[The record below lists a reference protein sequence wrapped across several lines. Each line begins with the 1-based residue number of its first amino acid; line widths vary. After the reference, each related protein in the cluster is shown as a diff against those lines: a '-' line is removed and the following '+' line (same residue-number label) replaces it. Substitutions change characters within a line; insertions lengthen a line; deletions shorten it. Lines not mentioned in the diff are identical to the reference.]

1 MLPDMTLDRPA
12 RFSFSVARGLLQT
25 RNKIMFGAIQT
36 ESRRPD
42 PVFDPL
48 DSAGAEEGGY
58 VVYRLAHKTFRLH
71 KAKARAPLE
80 GKGITNPFTWLD
92 EAICLRKGRPSLKRA
107 NPSIRPAAL
116 CKMLARRI

>member
-1 MLPDMTLDRPA
+1 
-12 RFSFSVARGLLQT
+12 
-25 RNKIMFGAIQT
+25 MFGAIQT

-80 GKGITNPFTWLD
+80 GKRITNPFTWLD
-92 EAICLRKGRPSLKRA
+92 EAICLRKEKTFPETREPEYQTS
-107 NPSIRPAAL
+107 SI
-116 CKMLARRI
+116 MQNAREEDLI